1 MKKYSVLFYLFLFFV
16 THIQAQVSNP
26 YKIDFETHSPGP
38 YTTSMAQQDFPG
50 ASWYHGFEYDRATII
65 EDNNNKVLRVK
76 YPQGCLGPNYGE
88 GCAVQVKWNLPEPA
102 KTMWVSYKIKI
113 EEGFDFRKG
122 GKLPGLCGGKAYS
135 GGNKPASKGDG
146 WSARIMWRQDGS
158 IHQYMYYVEQVGN
171 YGDYWAWQDELST
184 PSRFIPGKWHTVTTQ
199 IILNTVQPGT
209 TTGNHDGA
217 LRSWLDG
224 KMILEK
230 TNLRLV
236 DFEDQMID
244 IFYISTFHGGDDSSW
259 SPLNDSYICYD
270 DIIVS
275 KDSIE
280 ANPEPDPTPDPDPIE
295 PDPEDPDP
303 IDPEPGL
310 SSLPLQITFEGRE
323 AGTYT
328 SAMAK
333 ADFPAGNQVNDD
345 WYYGF
350 DQGRAEIVK
359 EGTNEVLR
367 VKYPANCKVPD
378 NDLLGCG
385 IQVKW
390 KIPEVSNT
398 IWMSYRIKFE
408 EGFNLSEG
416 GKLPGLC
423 GGKAYLTGG
432 YPARNGDGWSSR
444 LAWKSDAG
452 VRQYMYWVEQS
463 AYYGNYWEWRGDP
476 YNSLYKF
483 EPGRWH
489 TVTTQIVLNT
499 INNGS
504 TEGNHD
510 GIIRCW
516 LDGKKAI
523 ERTGL
528 RLIDQTDALP
538 GIDMFYFSTFHGG
551 DDISTLR
558 RTEGFVR
565 FDDIII
571 SKNPINVA
579 PQLSSTGNSSIKEE
593 DFIVYVTADML
604 NIQSQKE
611 LRSASIYSPMGKL
624 MMKAYENNFSI
635 ANLGNGVYFVSV
647 QFNDGSIA
655 KAKFIK

>member
-1 MKKYSVLFYLFLFFV
+1 MKKYSIIFYLFLFFIM
-16 THIQAQVSNP
+16 HLQAQVSAP
-26 YKIDFETHSPGP
+26 IKIDFENHSPGS

-50 ASWYHGFEYDRATII
+50 ASWYHGFEYDRATITK
-65 EDNNNKVLRVK
+65 DNNNKVLRVK
-76 YPQGCLGPNYGE
+76 YPQDCLGPNYEE

-146 WSARIMWRQDGS
+146 WSARIMWRPDGS
-158 IHQYMYYVEQVGN
+158 IHQYMYYVEQESN
-171 YGDYWAWQDELST
+171 YGDYWAWQDLLST

-209 TTGNHDGA
+209 TTGNHDGV

-224 KMILEK
+224 KLMLEK

-244 IFYISTFHGGDDSSW
+244 IFYISTFHGGDNSDW

-270 DIIVS
+270 DFIIS
-275 KDSIE
+275 KNPVDV
-280 ANPEPDPTPDPDPIE
+280 NPEPDPGPIDPDPTDPDPDPE
-295 PDPEDPDP
+295 PV
-303 IDPEPGL
+303 PG
-310 SSLPLQITFEGRE
+310 SSLPLQITFEGRK

-333 ADFPAGNQVNDD
+333 VDFPAGNQVNDD

-350 DQGRAEIVK
+350 DQERAEIVK

-378 NDLLGCG
+378 NDPFGCG
-385 IQVKW
+385 IQIRW
-390 KIPEVSNT
+390 KIPEVCNT

-423 GGKAYLTGG
+423 GGKSYLTGG
-432 YPARNGDGWSSR
+432 YPAKNGDGWSSR

-504 TEGNHD
+504 TQGNHD

-528 RLIDQTDALP
+528 RLTDPTDPHPA
-538 GIDMFYFSTFHGG
+538 ISMFYFSTFHGG
-551 DDISTLR
+551 DDISDSR
-558 RTEGFVR
+558 NTEGFVR
-565 FDDIII
+565 FDNIII
-571 SKNPINVA
+571 SKNPIDVIPELA
-579 PQLSSTGNSSIKEE
+579 STGNDAIKNE
-593 DFIVYVTADML
+593 DFTVYLNPVTNIL
-604 NIQSQKE
+604 NIRSQKK
-611 LRSASIYSPMGKL
+611 LQSATVYSPMGIF
-624 MMKAYENNFSI
+624 MMRVHENNFSI
-635 ANLGNGVYFVSV
+635 ANLNNGVYFITVR
-647 QFNDGSIA
+647 FTDGSIA
-655 KAKFIK
+655 NTKFLKQP